1 MRPLTLATQVRLRWP
16 ELQDDTSVVPK
27 SPSLGSFVRAAAE
40 AWPVCS
46 SLRHS
51 LLPPGGCA
59 RRPAQASRREQ
70 GRPVSIVLRRWGAWG
85 PQRQ

>member
-1 MRPLTLATQVRLRWP
+1 MRPLTLATQVRIRWP
-16 ELQDDTSVVPK
+16 ELQDDTSVMLK
-27 SPSLGSFVRAAAE
+27 SPSLRSFVRAAAE

-46 SLRHS
+46 SLRRS

-59 RRPAQASRREQ
+59 RRPAQASWREQ